1 MRFARRWKLKCSLVR
16 KERKIITRSVHQNSE
31 NEFRQTINE
40 THNQSQTNF
49 FVKLVKRNCW
59 NYDNEILSSREKCKL
74 KMATK
79 LLTKT
84 WTRWNIN
91 CLVWLH
97 QVEHNRNNNWKN
109 AKKKWKATICKR
121 NCPVLIVGKF
131 IMAERDDIHTCIHRY
146 KYANWHP
153 AWSLIDQWH
162 IAEWRLIEASTCR
175 GGRRD

>member
-109 AKKKWKATICKR
+109 AKKMKGNDLQEELSGSHCWKIHH
-121 NCPVLIVGKF
+121 GW
-131 IMAERDDIHTCIHRY
+131 ERWYTYMHT
-146 KYANWHP
+146 
-153 AWSLIDQWH
+153 
-162 IAEWRLIEASTCR
+162 
-175 GGRRD
+175 